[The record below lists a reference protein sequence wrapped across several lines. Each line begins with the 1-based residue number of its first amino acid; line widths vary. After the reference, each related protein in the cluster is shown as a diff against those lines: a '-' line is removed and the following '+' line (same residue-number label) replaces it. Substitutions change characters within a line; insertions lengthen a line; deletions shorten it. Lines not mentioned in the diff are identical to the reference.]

1 MPLELLSDQGPSFK
15 AELMDYL
22 CDKMKI
28 KHSFTTPYYPQCNG
42 MNERFNGELMK
53 ILSKVTQ
60 HQGKNWDLEIPSAL
74 WAYRTSVKTGTG
86 FTPFHLVF
94 GKEALLPVEVE
105 LPAIKMLE
113 KMMETS
119 TDAFATRLLYL
130 EEAQLNR
137 SLALEHYE
145 SMQDAAPKRVN
156 AKVKSKGIV
165 KGDLVLRYNSK
176 LDKSFQKKFQVKW
189 EGPFQ
194 VSECFENGTY
204 QLTDLDGTLHALRV
218 NGLRLKKYVAR
229 LLTVIKDDALAIK
242 HDVVP
247 VLTVEEDYGP
257 AMKLQFDDS
266 C

>member
-1 MPLELLSDQGPSFK
+1 MS
-15 AELMDYL
+15 
-22 CDKMKI
+22 
-28 KHSFTTPYYPQCNG
+28 
-42 MNERFNGELMK
+42 ERFNGELMK

-145 SMQDAAPKRVN
+145 SMQDAALKRVN

-165 KGDLVLRYNSK
+165 KGDLEIYVQRK
-176 LDKSFQKKFQVKW
+176 LV
-189 EGPFQ
+189 
-194 VSECFENGTY
+194 T
-204 QLTDLDGTLHALRV
+204 
-218 NGLRLKKYVAR
+218 
-229 LLTVIKDDALAIK
+229 LLTLC
-242 HDVVP
+242 
-247 VLTVEEDYGP
+247 
-257 AMKLQFDDS
+257 S
-266 C
+266 